1 MVGRKRRTK
10 SLQPNVV
17 SWDVEHKISVQPEL
31 FGAVIEK
38 FLTHKRNSS
47 GSVGDDDDMRKR
59 STSERSLESSSKQTS
74 KQKNRLRATSSS
86 SAAMTT
92 TTTSS
97 HDTSSFKHHVEKRY
111 IVVDEF
117 DHPRR
122 LSFGGARKVSCRS
135 EDSVEDALKK
145 LNI

>member
-47 GSVGDDDDMRKR
+47 GSVGDDDDDMRKR

-86 SAAMTT
+86 SAAMTA
-92 TTTSS
+92 TTSS

>member
-59 STSERSLESSSKQTS
+59 SASERSLESSSKQTS

-86 SAAMTT
+86 SAAMTAT
-92 TTTSS
+92 TAS
-97 HDTSSFKHHVEKRY
+97 HDTSSFKRHVEKRY